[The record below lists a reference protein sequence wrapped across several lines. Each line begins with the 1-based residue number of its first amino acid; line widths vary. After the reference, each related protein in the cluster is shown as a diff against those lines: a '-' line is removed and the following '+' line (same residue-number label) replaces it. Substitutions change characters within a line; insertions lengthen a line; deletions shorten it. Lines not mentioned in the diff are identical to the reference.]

1 MRVLVVEDDESIASF
16 LQVGLSEDG
25 LSVDV
30 ASDGKEGYY
39 LATTNSYD
47 IMIFDVMIPFI
58 DGIELCAEVRK
69 QKISTPIIFLTAKDD
84 LDSLVNALDG
94 GGDDYM
100 TKPFKLKE
108 LQARIR
114 VALRKD
120 KNKQTI
126 LTHHDIE
133 YNPSSHLVKKSG
145 VEIKLTQ
152 KEKAILELFLRNI
165 GVMLSEATIIEHVW
179 DQESITQSNIVNV
192 YIYRLRK
199 KIDNDGEKRLIHNLR
214 HSGYIMQ

>member
-1 MRVLVVEDDESIASF
+1 MRVLVVEDDSAIAKF
-16 LQVGLSEDG
+16 LYEGLSEDG
-25 LSVDV
+25 FSVDM

-39 LATTNSYD
+39 LATTNNYD
-47 IMIFDVMIPFI
+47 LMIFDVMIPFI
-58 DGIELCAEVRK
+58 DGIELCNEIRK
-69 QKISTPIIFLTAKDD
+69 QKITTPIIFLTAKDD

-94 GGDDYM
+94 GGDDYI

-114 VALRKD
+114 VALRKET
-120 KNKQTI
+120 KLETLK
-126 LTHHDIE
+126 HHDIE
-133 YNPSSHLVKKSG
+133 YNPSTKIVKKAG
-145 VEIKLTQ
+145 KEVNLTQ

-165 GVMLSEATIIEHVW
+165 GVILSESTIIEHTW

-199 KIDNDGEKRLIHNLR
+199 KIDNDEENRLIHNLR
-214 HSGYIMQ
+214 HSGYIMR